1 LQLVPIN
8 RHVQLFYSYE
18 ISDDQII
25 LNDQEAIHCAKVLR
39 KSVGDQLNVL
49 DGAGKRFTGVIAD
62 IKKSKVS
69 LTDIE
74 LVEES
79 RGDKAKPAI
88 AVGLLKNSTRMEW
101 LIEKAVEI
109 GVREITLLNC
119 KRSERS
125 KVNINRLSKIALSAM
140 KQSKRL
146 WLPRI
151 VGPIKLE
158 QYLKDVDGPT
168 CAIAHY
174 APGHEDLF
182 ELSVNQVV
190 TILIGPEG
198 DFTDNEV
205 QQALAAGCKPVNLG
219 TSRLRTET
227 AGLFALTIMN
237 NKMDHSN
244 IDNT

>member
-8 RHVQLFYSYE
+8 QHVQLFYSYE
-18 ISDDQII
+18 ISDDQIV

-69 LTDIE
+69 LRDIE

-79 RGDKAKPAI
+79 RGDRAKPAI

-237 NKMDHSN
+237 NKMDYSN

>member
-1 LQLVPIN
+1 M
-8 RHVQLFYSYE
+8 QLFYSYE
-18 ISDDQII
+18 ISDDQIV

-69 LTDIE
+69 LRDIE

-79 RGDKAKPAI
+79 RGDRAKPAI

-237 NKMDHSN
+237 NKMDYSN

>member
-1 LQLVPIN
+1 
-8 RHVQLFYSYE
+8 
-18 ISDDQII
+18 
-25 LNDQEAIHCAKVLR
+25 
-39 KSVGDQLNVL
+39 
-49 DGAGKRFTGVIAD
+49 
-62 IKKSKVS
+62 
-69 LTDIE
+69 
-74 LVEES
+74 
-79 RGDKAKPAI
+79 
-88 AVGLLKNSTRMEW
+88 MEW

-125 KVNINRLSKIALSAM
+125 KVNIDRLNKIALSAM

-151 VGPIKLE
+151 VGPMKME
-158 QYLKDVDGPT
+158 QYLKAVDGST

-174 APGHEDLF
+174 APDHEDLF
-182 ELSVNQVV
+182 ELSLSQEA

-198 DFTDNEV
+198 DFTDDEV
-205 QQALAAGCKPVNLG
+205 HQALAAGCKPVNLG

-227 AGLFALTIMN
+227 AGLVALTIMN
-237 NKMDHSN
+237 NKLNHSN

>member
-1 LQLVPIN
+1 M
-8 RHVQLFYSYE
+8 QLFYSYE

-49 DGAGKRFTGVIAD
+49 NGAGKRFTGVIAD

-79 RGDKAKPAI
+79 KVGHAKPAI

-125 KVNINRLSKIALSAM
+125 KVNIDRLSKIALSAM

-151 VGPIKLE
+151 VGPMKMEL
-158 QYLKDVDGPT
+158 YLKNVDGST

-174 APGHEDLF
+174 APDHEDLF
-182 ELSVNQVV
+182 ELSLSQVATV
-190 TILIGPEG
+190 LIGPEG
-198 DFTDNEV
+198 DFTDDEV
-205 QQALAAGCKPVNLG
+205 HQALAAGCKPVNLG

-227 AGLFALTIMN
+227 AGLVALTIMN
-237 NKMDHSN
+237 NKLNHSN

>member
-1 LQLVPIN
+1 M
-8 RHVQLFYSYE
+8 QLFYSYE

-79 RGDKAKPAI
+79 KVGHAKPAI
-88 AVGLLKNSTRMEW
+88 AVGLLKNNTRMEW

-109 GVREITLLNC
+109 GVREITLLSC

-125 KVNINRLSKIALSAM
+125 KVNIDRLNKIALSAM

-151 VGPIKLE
+151 VGPMKME
-158 QYLKDVDGPT
+158 HYLKGVDGFT

-174 APGHEDLF
+174 APDHEDLF
-182 ELSVNQVV
+182 ELSLSQVA

-198 DFTDNEV
+198 DFTDDEV
-205 QQALAAGCKPVNLG
+205 RQALAAGCKPVNLG

-227 AGLFALTIMN
+227 AGLVALTIMN
-237 NKMDHSN
+237 NKLNHSN

>member
-1 LQLVPIN
+1 M
-8 RHVQLFYSYE
+8 QLFYSYE

-25 LNDQEAIHCAKVLR
+25 LNDQEAIHCGKVLR

-79 RGDKAKPAI
+79 KVDYAKPAI
-88 AVGLLKNSTRMEW
+88 AVGLLKNNTRMEW

-109 GVREITLLNC
+109 GVREITLLSC

-125 KVNINRLSKIALSAM
+125 KVNIDRLNKIALSAM

-151 VGPIKLE
+151 VGPMKME
-158 QYLKDVDGPT
+158 HYLKGVDGFT

-174 APGHEDLF
+174 APDHEDLF
-182 ELSVNQVV
+182 ELSLSQVA

-198 DFTDNEV
+198 DFTDDEV
-205 QQALAAGCKPVNLG
+205 RQALAAGCKPVNLG

-227 AGLFALTIMN
+227 AGLVALTIMN
-237 NKMDHSN
+237 NKLNHSN

>member
-1 LQLVPIN
+1 M
-8 RHVQLFYSYE
+8 QLFYSYE

-49 DGAGKRFTGVIAD
+49 NGAGKRFTGVIAD

-79 RGDKAKPAI
+79 KVGHAKPAI
-88 AVGLLKNSTRMEW
+88 AVGLLKNNTRMEW

-125 KVNINRLSKIALSAM
+125 KVNIDRLNKIALSAM

-151 VGPIKLE
+151 VGPMKME
-158 QYLKDVDGPT
+158 HYLKGVDGFT

-174 APGHEDLF
+174 APDHEDLF
-182 ELSVNQVV
+182 ELSLSQVA

-198 DFTDNEV
+198 DFTDDEV
-205 QQALAAGCKPVNLG
+205 RQALAAGCKPVNLG

-227 AGLFALTIMN
+227 AGLVALTIMN
-237 NKMDHSN
+237 NKLNHSN

>member
-1 LQLVPIN
+1 M
-8 RHVQLFYSYE
+8 QLFYSYE

-49 DGAGKRFTGVIAD
+49 NGAGKRFTGVIAD

-79 RGDKAKPAI
+79 KVDYAKPAI
-88 AVGLLKNSTRMEW
+88 AVGLLKNNTRMEW

-125 KVNINRLSKIALSAM
+125 KVNIDRLSKIALSAM

-151 VGPIKLE
+151 VGPMKME
-158 QYLKDVDGPT
+158 HYLKGVDGFT

-174 APGHEDLF
+174 APDHEDLF
-182 ELSVNQVV
+182 ELSLSQVA

-198 DFTDNEV
+198 DFTDDEV
-205 QQALAAGCKPVNLG
+205 RQALAAGCKPVNLG

-227 AGLFALTIMN
+227 AGLVALTIMN
-237 NKMDHSN
+237 NKLNHSN

>member
-8 RHVQLFYSYE
+8 QHVQLFYSYE

-79 RGDKAKPAI
+79 RGDRAKPAI

>member
-1 LQLVPIN
+1 
-8 RHVQLFYSYE
+8 VQLFYSKE
-18 ISDDQII
+18 ISDDQIV

-39 KSVGDQLNVL
+39 KSIGDQLNVL
-49 DGAGKRFTGVIAD
+49 DGLGRRYTGVISD
-62 IKKSKVS
+62 IKKNKVS
-69 LTDIE
+69 LADIM

-79 RGDKAKPAI
+79 KNYNAKPAL

-119 KRSERS
+119 LRSERS
-125 KVNINRLSKIALSAM
+125 KVNIDRMTKIALSAM

-146 WLPRI
+146 WLPRL
-151 VGPIKLE
+151 VGPIKMVPYLE
-158 QYLKDVDGPT
+158 SINGPE

-174 APGHEDLF
+174 APDHDDLF
-182 ELSVNQVV
+182 DMELNRDA

-198 DFTDNEV
+198 DFTDGEV
-205 QQALAAGCKPVNLG
+205 HQALDVGCKPVNLG

-227 AGLFALTIMN
+227 AGLVALTIMN
-237 NKMDHSN
+237 NKLNHSN